1 MTRDNYTEPDKILTN
16 QFFSLVLAGVSVS
29 MTTVSDVQDNLSLI
43 NGSVMGKCHDE
54 SNSFTK
60 ILLRLC
66 PNNQESF

>member
-16 QFFSLVLAGVSVS
+16 QFSSLVLAGVSVS

-43 NGSVMGKCHDE
+43 NGSVMGKWHDE
-54 SNSFTK
+54 SNSFVE
-60 ILLRLC
+60 ILLKLC